1 MKNITQALR
10 LTLVLLVLLCVV
22 YPFSI
27 ALAGKFSKGNGGGEK
42 ITKNGKVI
50 GYALLGQ
57 LFTRPEY
64 FWGRPSAVGYNAAGS
79 AGSNK
84 GPSNEDYLK
93 EVSNRIDTLL
103 KYNPTIKK
111 ADIPADM
118 VTASGS
124 GLDPN
129 ISEQGAIIQIKRIAA
144 VRKIDERRVAE
155 LVVAH
160 TDGPLLGLFGPTTVN
175 VLQLNIA
182 LDNITKKNE
191 KTNFYSNGF
200 CHFDLRL
207 RSRNTKG

>member
-1 MKNITQALR
+1 MKKYIIQSIR
-10 LTLVLLVLLCVV
+10 LTLVLIVLLCIL
-22 YPFSI
+22 YPLSI
-27 ALAGKFSKGNGGGEK
+27 ALAGKFSIGNGSGEK
-42 ITKNGKVI
+42 ITKNGKVV

-57 LFTRPEY
+57 SFTKSGY

-111 ADIPADM
+111 VEIPADM

-129 ISEQGAIIQIKRIAA
+129 ISEKGAIIQIKRIAA
-144 VRKIDERRVAE
+144 IRKIDERKIAE
-155 LVVAH
+155 LVVKH
-160 TDGPLLGLFGPTTVN
+160 TDGPFLGMFGPSSVN
-175 VLQLNIA
+175 VLKLNLA
-182 LDNITKKNE
+182 LDELK
-191 KTNFYSNGF
+191 
-200 CHFDLRL
+200 
-207 RSRNTKG
+207 

>member
-1 MKNITQALR
+1 MWMTKIKNKMKKYIIQSVR

-22 YPFSI
+22 YPISI

-42 ITKNGKVI
+42 IIKNGKVV

-57 LFTRPEY
+57 SFTKPEY
-64 FWGRPSAVGYNAAGS
+64 FWGRPSVVAYNAAGS

-84 GPSNEDYLK
+84 GPSNPDYLK

-111 ADIPADM
+111 GDIPADM

-144 VRKIDERRVAE
+144 YRKIDERKIAE
-155 LVVAH
+155 LVVAN
-160 TDGPLLGLFGPTTVN
+160 TQKPLLGLFGPTAVN
-175 VLQLNIA
+175 VLKLNLA
-182 LDNITKKNE
+182 LDELK
-191 KTNFYSNGF
+191 
-200 CHFDLRL
+200 
-207 RSRNTKG
+207 